1 MINGMKLEVAD
12 VDTEHGQTRKYVL
25 KLVDP
30 PGIGLIDQDF
40 LKVLSLYANAYR
52 LKSIRMLNHQK

>member
-1 MINGMKLEVAD
+1 MEVAD
-12 VDTEHGQTRKYVL
+12 VDTEHGQTRKHVL

-30 PGIGLIDQDF
+30 PGIGLINQDS
-40 LKVLSLYANAYR
+40 LKVLTLYANAYR